1 MDKRIIFLNNLKKRL
16 DQFTVLDSNVDAILD
31 QEKQAPI
38 TNYSRLRAQ
47 MLAENVQSG
56 IAFDEISF
64 NNSGVTAEFT
74 NGVEFNFHIY
84 PLMSEVA
91 KSKPEDLDVH
101 KETEMENLM
110 NLAVNNDIKKG
121 QAYKSVRGL

>member
-1 MDKRIIFLNNLKKRL
+1 VDKRIIFLKNLKKQLHQFMVSDNNVNAGL
-16 DQFTVLDSNVDAILD
+16 DQT
-31 QEKQAPI
+31 KQSPI

-64 NNSGVTAEFT
+64 NNSGVFTEFT
-74 NGVEFNFHIY
+74 NGVELNFHIY

-91 KSKPEDLDVH
+91 KSMPEDLDVH
-101 KETEMENLM
+101 KKTEEKNLL
-110 NLAVNNDIKKG
+110 NLAVTKNI
-121 QAYKSVRGL
+121 